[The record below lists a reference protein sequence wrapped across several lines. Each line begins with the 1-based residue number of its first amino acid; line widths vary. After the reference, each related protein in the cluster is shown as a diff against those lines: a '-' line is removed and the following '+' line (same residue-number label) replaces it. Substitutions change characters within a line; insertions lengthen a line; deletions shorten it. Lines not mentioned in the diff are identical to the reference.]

1 MKFEKNIGP
10 INRIGRLVV
19 GIPLAILSFHYL
31 QMPWQLTGT
40 GLAILMIIESIF
52 GFCVWHTY
60 RGTKDMR

>member
-10 INRIGRLVV
+10 INRTGRMAIGVL
-19 GIPLAILSFHYL
+19 LAILSFYYL
-31 QMPWQLTGT
+31 QMPWQLIGT
-40 GLAILMIIESIF
+40 GLGILMIVEGIF